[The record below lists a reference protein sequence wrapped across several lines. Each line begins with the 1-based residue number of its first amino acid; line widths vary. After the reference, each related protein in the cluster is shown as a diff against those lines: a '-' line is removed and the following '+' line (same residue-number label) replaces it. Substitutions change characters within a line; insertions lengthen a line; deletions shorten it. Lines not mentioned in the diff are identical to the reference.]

1 MRAGWVLLFLLC
13 WAPALHALEVQ
24 VGSSF
29 IISGVTRPAGQVEL
43 PLQRGQYAN
52 VRILSKETYDFVRT
66 CTMPCRQALP
76 VAAPAVSQ
84 VRSAA
89 SRPGMWIAD
98 VLFGAGWQ
106 VTFLVFQKGD
116 EFTLKPPEHFK
127 FLDSGLE
134 TSTRQAV
141 VQAVQEETK

>member
-29 IISGVTRPAGQVEL
+29 IISGATRSAGHVEL

-66 CTMPCRQALP
+66 CTVPCRQTLP
-76 VAAPAVSQ
+76 VVVPAVSR
-84 VRSAA
+84 VRPAA

-98 VLFGAGWQ
+98 VSFSAAWQ

-116 EFTLKPPEHFK
+116 GFTLKSPEHFQ

-134 TSTRQAV
+134 TRTRQAL